1 MNPPEWPGQNPPPGQ
16 PGYPPPPPGQPGY
29 SPQGPYGQPYGGP
42 PPPGFPPPGPPRP
55 PSGSGPLIPLMIIG
69 GVILVVI
76 VAVGAFFVLR
86 DDGKK
91 DNPPVVLPSTSG
103 GYPSPTESP
112 SSSTSQSATTSDMST
127 ILKPTVSTAAG
138 TTYTRAGIIRTG
150 SCASRAGSDLAKAL
164 VGHSC
169 VQDMQSAL
177 YSNPDRSVVTV
188 VSILKFADATNAQAV
203 NDKTSDGADPTLLL
217 PPSGSGLPALSRN
230 PSSWTRSW
238 TKGSYVIYSQGYYAS
253 GKDAGERNGTVYTTS
268 GELGIE
274 IANVIMWA
282 N

>member
-1 MNPPEWPGQNPPPGQ
+1 MGQ
-16 PGYPPPPPGQPGY
+16 
-29 SPQGPYGQPYGGP
+29 
-42 PPPGFPPPGPPRP
+42 PPRP

-69 GVILVVI
+69 GVIVVI
-76 VAVGAFFVLR
+76 IVAIGAFFVLK

-103 GYPSPTESP
+103 GYPSPSASP
-112 SSSTSQSATTSDMST
+112 STSQSATTSDLST

-150 SCASRAGSDLAKAL
+150 SCSSRAGADLTKAL

-169 VQDMQSAL
+169 IQDMQSAL
-177 YSNPDRSVVTV
+177 YSNPDRTVVTV

-203 NDKTSDGADPTLLL
+203 NDKTSEGADPTLLL

-238 TKGSYVIYSQGYYAS
+238 TKGSYVIYSQGYYAN